1 MIEKNTKIKFTN
13 ARLLAVQTIY
23 AHDFSDESWDKITS
37 RVLLGEMGG
46 EALIEEN
53 AHEERVELPAADA
66 ELFTRLI
73 KAFSTHADEIDDA
86 IRSALSDNINFDNIE
101 PTLRAILRAGM
112 AEFYANPDLD
122 APIII
127 NEYVDMTRAFF
138 DGAETKI
145 TNALLD
151 RFNKVMRG

>member
-1 MIEKNTKIKFTN
+1 MIEKNTKLKFTN
-13 ARLLAVQTIY
+13 ARLLAVQAIY

-46 EALIEEN
+46 QALVDHDAREESI
-53 AHEERVELPAADA
+53 ELPAADA
-66 ELFTRLI
+66 ELFTHI
-73 KAFSTHADEIDDA
+73 VKAYAEQAKEIDNA
-86 IRSALSDNINFDNIE
+86 IRSSLSENIHFNDIE
-101 PTLRAILRAGM
+101 PTLRAILRAGI

-127 NEYVDMTRAFF
+127 NEYVDITRAFF

-151 RFNKVMRG
+151 RFGKILRG